1 MSAMRNSEDGLLPRS
16 QAERD
21 PLAGALPAERVAIA
35 SAPDGVDEPSRPMA
49 RGAAPGEFTGLAQAL
64 SIGSVNRASSGL
76 LVGIGV
82 VFVALLVWA
91 ALARVDDVTRADGR
105 VVPSARLQVVQ
116 NLEGGIIRALHVKQG
131 ERVEAGAE
139 LVSLSPT
146 QFGSEYDSQ
155 RQQLMALA
163 ARMARLS
170 AESSDAATVAFPP
183 ELLRDGAAFVA
194 AERAEWSTR
203 RARLAADQSVLDA
216 QVDQRSREA
225 DDTRQQ
231 IVTLQRSLQVA
242 REEHAIVALMVERG
256 LEPRVELLRADA
268 RLIDLEGRLATA
280 RLTLPRQVA
289 AVQEAQAR
297 REALLRQYRSETSA
311 ELTRV
316 NGELRTL
323 QTAIPALAD
332 RVERTGIRAPVKG
345 IVNRLFV
352 STVGGVVKPGD
363 PIAEIVPADDELV
376 VEARIR
382 PQDIGFV
389 KVGHPAR
396 VKLSAYDYSIFG
408 TMEGTV
414 TQIGADAVPAEDGKS
429 SFYLARVA
437 TRTKVFEASDRRL
450 AIIPGMEAQIDIVTG
465 NKTVL
470 TYLSKP
476 LVAVRENAFRER

>member
-1 MSAMRNSEDGLLPRS
+1 MRHAEDKPIPRP
-16 QAERD
+16 QPERD
-21 PLAGALPAERVAIA
+21 PAAGTPGSDRPMTA
-35 SAPDGVDEPSRPMA
+35 SAPGDADPAYRPPA
-49 RGAAPGEFTGLAQAL
+49 RGAASGEFTGLAQAL
-64 SIGSVNRASSGL
+64 SIGRVNRASSGL

-91 ALARVDDVTRADGR
+91 AFARVDDVTRADGR

-116 NLEGGIIRALHVKQG
+116 NLEGGIIRALHVRQG

-146 QFGSEYDSQ
+146 QFGSEYDSR
-155 RQQLMALA
+155 RQQLMALG

-170 AESSDAATVAFPP
+170 AEMGDAATVTFPP
-183 ELLRDGAAFVA
+183 DLLRDGAAYVA
-194 AERAEWSTR
+194 AEQAEWSNR
-203 RARLAADQSVLDA
+203 RARLAADLSVLDA
-216 QVDQRSREA
+216 QIDQRSREA

-242 REEHAIVALMVERG
+242 REEHGIIALMVERG

-280 RLTLPRQVA
+280 NLTLPRQVA
-289 AVQEAQAR
+289 AVQEARAR
-297 REALLRQYRSETSA
+297 REALLRQHRSETAA
-311 ELTRV
+311 EQTRV

-323 QTAIPALAD
+323 QMAIPALAD

-363 PIAEIVPADDELV
+363 HIAEIVPADDELV

-382 PQDIGFV
+382 PQDIGFI
-389 KVGHPAR
+389 KVGQPAR

-476 LVAVRENAFRER
+476 IVAVRENAFRER